1 MTTEQNNLLKMDSVE
16 KTIAVNLK
24 QKEFYNHKNKNLPSR
39 FWSYIREKSLK
50 KLRRELGILS
60 QCYDLHKEW
69 MGDLSHLKVLDLG
82 CYEGNALS
90 LYLAENSKAYIG
102 IDLSDNGIKVLN
114 TKLSHLP
121 NARGEAVD
129 FLSEEFRETDF
140 DLIYAYGVLHHFKD
154 VEMLAKKLS
163 EKLKHGGKIIAYD
176 PLKTS
181 FPIWIIRSIY
191 RPFQSDAAWEFPF
204 GRKTLRTLNT
214 HFQVLDK
221 RGVMG
226 ISKYYF
232 IVQFLPLPKSLKTR
246 FGKKAH
252 DLDWKKSAESMK
264 HLYLC
269 MQVNLLLQKSN
280 STA

>member
-1 MTTEQNNLLKMDSVE
+1 MNIVVCISSVPDTTAKINFVDNDSKFDENGVQFVINPYDEFGLTKAILLKE
-16 KTIAVNLK
+16 
-24 QKEFYNHKNKNLPSR
+24 
-39 FWSYIREKSLK
+39 
-50 KLRRELGILS
+50 
-60 QCYDLHKEW
+60 
-69 MGDLSHLKVLDLG
+69 
-82 CYEGNALS
+82 
-90 LYLAENSKAYIG
+90 
-102 IDLSDNGIKVLN
+102 
-114 TKLSHLP
+114 
-121 NARGEAVD
+121 
-129 FLSEEFRETDF
+129 
-140 DLIYAYGVLHHFKD
+140 
-154 VEMLAKKLS
+154 
-163 EKLKHGGKIIAYD
+163 KHGGKIIAYD

-204 GRKTLRTLNT
+204 GRKTLRILNT